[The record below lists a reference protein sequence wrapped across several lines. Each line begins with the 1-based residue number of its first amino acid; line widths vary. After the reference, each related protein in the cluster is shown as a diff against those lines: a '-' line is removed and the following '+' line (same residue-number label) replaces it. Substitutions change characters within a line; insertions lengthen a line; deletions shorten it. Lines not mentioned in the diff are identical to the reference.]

1 MIIQVKQGVEGTVM
15 NDGSGQSRPNE
26 GVDFE
31 SAFTS
36 TPEVSLQRGK

>member
-1 MIIQVKQGVEGTVM
+1 M
-15 NDGSGQSRPNE
+15 NDRGGQSQPNE

-36 TPEVSLQRGK
+36 TPDISLHRDKRR